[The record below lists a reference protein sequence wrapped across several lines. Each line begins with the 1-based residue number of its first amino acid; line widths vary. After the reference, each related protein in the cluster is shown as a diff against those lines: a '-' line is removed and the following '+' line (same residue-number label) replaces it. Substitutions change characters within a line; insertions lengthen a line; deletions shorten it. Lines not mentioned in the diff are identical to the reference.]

1 MLAPASDTTIVPR
14 PVIPKPNGT
23 APLDAVTTGAP
34 GRPRRSSGSVSSRL
48 ATRSETT
55 SERPSGVTETCAA
68 PSAPALRSR
77 VPPGIGCSEPSNP
90 RQNAATFG
98 VPPEFRT

>member
-1 MLAPASDTTIVPR
+1 MLAPASETTMSPR
-14 PVIPKPNGT
+14 GAMPKPNGT

-48 ATRSETT
+48 ETRSVTT

-68 PSAPALRSR
+68 PAAPAARSR
-77 VPPGIGCSEPSNP
+77 VPPGIGFSEPSK
-90 RQNAATFG
+90 RR
-98 VPPEFRT
+98 RTRSRSACRRS